1 MRRFV
6 TITGEPA
13 VFELEFNDLNGTAA
27 LFCAVFPDVFTAT
40 TGVGEVKQKRA
51 VAADN
56 QVGGAI
62 VNGIAEERLGRDF
75 SAARK
80 GVVNTR
86 TSCPD

>member
-1 MRRFV
+1 
-6 TITGEPA
+6 
-13 VFELEFNDLNGTAA
+13 
-27 LFCAVFPDVFTAT
+27 
-40 TGVGEVKQKRA
+40 VGEVKQKRA

-80 GVVNTR
+80 GVVNTL